1 MWYIIKAYSQF
12 LRKATNQHG
21 VHSPFVYTFVTKCL
35 YRKTSKEAK
44 NQLKAYRE
52 DLLQSNEVIEVTDF
66 GAGSRVFKSN
76 RRAVKD
82 IAKHAGARFSRMK
95 LLYRVVSYF
104 KPKAILELGTSVGL
118 ASVSLAL
125 PETAKMTSL
134 EGCPQTAVVAQKH
147 LKSAELSNVEV
158 IVGDFKQTLPQVIS
172 EKFDLIYFDGN
183 HSKEATLNYFE
194 QLLPTVHNDSV
205 WIFDDIY
212 WSPEM
217 TEAWELIKQYP
228 RVSVTV
234 DCFWLGFVF
243 FRTEQVEEHFKIR
256 V

>member
-1 MWYIIKAYSQF
+1 MWYTPKAYLKF
-12 LRKATNQHG
+12 LKSATSQHG

-44 NQLKAYRE
+44 NQLRAYRNKLRKS
-52 DLLQSNEVIEVTDF
+52 DEVIEVTDF

-95 LLYRVVSYF
+95 LLNRVVAYF
-104 KPKAILELGTSVGL
+104 KPEAILELGTSVGL

-125 PETAKMTSL
+125 PKTGKVISL
-134 EGCPQTAVVAQKH
+134 EGCPQTAAVAQKY
-147 LKSAELSNVEV
+147 LKGAGLSNVEV
-158 IVGDFKQTLPQVIS
+158 VVGDFKQRLPQVIS

-183 HSKEATLNYFE
+183 HNKEATLNYFE
-194 QLLPTVHNDSV
+194 QLLPTAHNDCV

-212 WSPEM
+212 WSPQM
-217 TEAWELIKQYP
+217 TEAWELIKQHP

-234 DCFWLGFVF
+234 DCFWLGFIF